1 MVLKTFL
8 IFVVALIGYSDSF
21 TGTSLI
27 QRPIVMGTLTGLAL
41 GDLKAGIIMGGT
53 IELAMV
59 GAVSIGAYIP
69 PDMVSGTIL
78 GVSLAIEAHAN
89 PAAALTL
96 GIPIAT
102 IVLALNTAIGQPI
115 KLIFVHRI
123 DKNAKEADTRA
134 IGRNMILGGYVGS
147 LPGLIITPVAFYFG
161 QHAVTSLLDNIPTFI
176 STGMSIAAGLLPALG
191 FAMLAQMIMTKKVA
205 VFFFIGFFLVAYGKI
220 STTGVAIFAAMIIIV
235 MYLFVE
241 TKNIRSEERD
251 TKNNTEDDTEGKN
264 AQSKEDGFDEF

>member
-1 MVLKTFL
+1 MVLQTVL
-8 IFVVALIGYSDSF
+8 ILIVTLFGYTDAF

-27 QRPIVMGTLTGLAL
+27 QRPIVMGTLTGLVL

-53 IELAMV
+53 MELAMV
-59 GAVSIGAYIP
+59 GSVSIGAYIP

-78 GVSLAIEAHAN
+78 GVSLAIEANAN

-102 IVLALNTAIGQPI
+102 IVLALNTAIGQPL
-115 KLIFVHRI
+115 KLIFLHRI
-123 DKNAKEADTRA
+123 DKNAKDADTRA
-134 IGRNMILGGYVGS
+134 IGRNMIIGGYAGN
-147 LPGLIITPVAFYFG
+147 LPGIIITPVAFYFG
-161 QHAVTSLLDNIPTFI
+161 QHAVTSLLDNIPAFI
-176 STGMSIAAGLLPALG
+176 STGMNIAAGLLPALG

-220 STTGVAIFAAMIIIV
+220 STTGVAIFAVMIIIV

-241 TKNIRSEERD
+241 TKNIKSEENEASD
-251 TKNNTEDDTEGKN
+251 GNSQDEG
-264 AQSKEDGFDEF
+264 DGFDEF